1 MPKSRFPKVYH
12 SEVVPLGTDVLEHH
26 GCSGVLLKGEG
37 LSLEETTKEWNELPR
52 NQSAMKRLP
61 STTSSLGRSFIG
73 SLFESLGPE
82 ICRRRPSH
90 QGAVRSSNHTGSSTR
105 SSRPVHSSGH
115 SVVHS
120 FDHSLLVSEMGRQWL
135 RKWSSNSFGNRSH
148 CFCYLGERIR
158 FGNKFF
164 SAFVCVWVCV
174 CVCNCAF

>member
-12 SEVVPLGTDVLEHH
+12 SEVVPLGTHVLEHH
-26 GCSGVLLKGEG
+26 GCSGVLLKGER
-37 LSLEETTKEWNELPR
+37 LSLEETTKVWNELPR

-105 SSRPVHSSGH
+105 SSRPVHSPGQ
-115 SVVHS
+115 SVVDS
-120 FDHSLLVSEMGRQWL
+120 FGHSLLIRSFIRPKPTVYHGL
-135 RKWSSNSFGNRSH
+135 LWSVLLLAEKSDS
-148 CFCYLGERIR
+148 I
-158 FGNKFF
+158 
-164 SAFVCVWVCV
+164 AFRGTKSPKT
-174 CVCNCAF
+174 